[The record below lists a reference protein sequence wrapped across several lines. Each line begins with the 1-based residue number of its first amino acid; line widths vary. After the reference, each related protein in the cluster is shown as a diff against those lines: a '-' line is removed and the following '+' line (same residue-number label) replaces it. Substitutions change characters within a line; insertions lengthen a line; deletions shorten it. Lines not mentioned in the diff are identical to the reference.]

1 MSFTPDIL
9 NRKLEAL
16 QETQDSIVTI
26 SQWVLFHHRHS
37 KEMTQIWADYILKLP
52 SNNSAKKLSLLYL
65 CNDVVQ
71 QARHKRK
78 MDFIVDFSKVLPNV
92 LNVIYNSLDPM
103 IKNKVN
109 RLINVWSERQ
119 IFSAPDIKNM
129 RLAMELSTGNKSYEG
144 PSNEVKSS
152 LQGPPKETIVPELK
166 LLNNVFQHMNKLSD
180 VNQSNMS
187 QIGTQCKTY
196 LPSDPLSS
204 DNLPSPKIY
213 ISKLNVL
220 EKLCLMTNNN
230 LNEIKKDRAEILK
243 MLDTLRLAMTEG
255 MAADDNKIN
264 IINQRLEKLNSTRQD
279 LSEMID
285 SSQSS
290 KEQKKQT
297 SSADVEEPSPVYN
310 NDSEDDIPTYENDSA
325 DEDAPSPKKIKPSPE
340 ANTTSTNRKSVAFS
354 EDIEVNEYD
363 REEQTVAIK
372 IAKSDDSDEYDYEP
386 EDGEDI
392 PMEFEKKHK
401 DDLELKHEHENGGE
415 GAGDHQNNV
424 QSSETPGNQLD
435 NNVLSLLSKLA

>member
-92 LNVIYNSLDPM
+92 LNVIYNSLDPV

-166 LLNNVFQHMNKLSD
+166 LLNNTFQHMNKLAD

-187 QIGTQCKTY
+187 QIGTQSKTY
-196 LPSDPLSS
+196 LPTDPLSS

-243 MLDTLRLAMTEG
+243 LLDTIRLAMTEG

-290 KEQKKQT
+290 KGQNTQD
-297 SSADVEEPSPVYN
+297 SSVDVEEPSPVYD

-363 REEQTVAIK
+363 REEQTVSIK
-372 IAKSDDSDEYDYEP
+372 IVKSDDSDKYDYEP
-386 EDGEDI
+386 EDGEDVS
-392 PMEFEKKHK
+392 MDFEKKHK

-415 GAGDHQNNV
+415 GVADHQNNV
-424 QSSETPGNQLD
+424 QSSETSGNQLD